1 MIDIYAVAG
10 TFADVHKLATDA
22 TGVRAVNDAS
32 ATNVAQMILSGSAS
46 SQSGQPVMPSF
57 AAAYSDTEIAAVAN
71 YVASAPGRRAPRPRK
86 WRRGDCG
93 TDLRV
98 LHELSLRASP

>member
-1 MIDIYAVAG
+1 MPMIDIYAVAD

-22 TGVRAVNDAS
+22 TEVRAVNDAS

-71 YVASAPGRRAPRPRK
+71 YVTARFGSRPSRTTAEKVASRRLQ
-86 WRRGDCG
+86 D
-93 TDLRV
+93 
-98 LHELSLRASP
+98 